1 MTLKIGFDNLN
12 FFPKIVK
19 TYPWVFVLE
28 VMSSSV
34 HAHTGQLHGDHV
46 WVEVELVLRYLASLA
61 SLASCVLLLRALAL
75 PNSGELHGD
84 EAATWE

>member
-1 MTLKIGFDNLN
+1 M
-12 FFPKIVK
+12 PKIVK

-61 SLASCVLLLRALAL
+61 SCVLLLRALAL